1 MELLA
6 KIRTKNLKKSAVNT
20 KAEFFKFFS
29 FIFWAMRQLHI
40 FILKFIDLYEWTM
53 EEELWSGRPR
63 RSIDKDV
70 IQFFIIN
77 NVTI

>member
-1 MELLA
+1 M
-6 KIRTKNLKKSAVNT
+6 KNSAVNT
-20 KAEFFKFFS
+20 KAEFFNFFS